1 MMPNVSVWEQSLLT
15 APLGLQVWDV
25 ATSARVVNGLDIQ
38 VTTGARFAKRT
49 RAFTNRSGIYCA
61 FGVPGLHRFELNT
74 EDATNRNRQTRPYKI
89 EVRDPAEY
97 FLPYTFDAHLPT
109 KGLLEG
115 ILSRTSPPQFFELPM
130 EQDSP
135 PSPMIRQVP
144 LFSSINRPTPDN
156 LAVVRAQLRELGT
169 EREAAWCLLTVSI
182 DAVVKGIGLAD
193 QQGRVAVL
201 FPYPERPRPA
211 LTSPPSANRDFHWN
225 IQLTA
230 YYIPRPIDSVAP
242 AIPDMAEILEQ
253 FNSPPR
259 SLYRSTLLPQE
270 TLPSQPLEY
279 RVPLTVRTELTA
291 TGKSS
296 FLFINPA

>member
-1 MMPNVSVWEQSLLT
+1 MMPNVRIWEQTRRT

-25 ATSARVVNGLDIQ
+25 ATSAHRVNGLDIQ
-38 VTTGARFAKRT
+38 VMTGARFAKRT
-49 RAFTNRSGIYCA
+49 RAFANRSGIYCA
-61 FGVPGLHRFELNT
+61 LGIPGLSRFELNAD
-74 EDATNRNRQTRPYKI
+74 DATNRDWPTRPYKI
-89 EVRDPAEY
+89 EVRDPAAH
-97 FLPYTFDAHLPT
+97 FLPFTFDANLPAT
-109 KGLLEG
+109 GLLEG
-115 ILSRTSPPQFFELPM
+115 IFSRTSPPQLFESPLT
-130 EQDSP
+130 QDSP
-135 PSPMIRQVP
+135 PSPTLRQVP
-144 LFSSINRPTPDN
+144 LFSSTSRPAPDS
-156 LAVVRAQLRELGT
+156 LAVVRAELRELGT
-169 EREAAWCLLTVSI
+169 DREAAWCLLTVSI

-230 YYIPRPIDSVAP
+230 YYTPRPINSAAP
-242 AIPDMAEILEQ
+242 AIADMAEVLAQ
-253 FNSPPR
+253 LNLPPR
-259 SLYRSTLLPQE
+259 RLYRSTLSTPE

-279 RVPLTVRTELTA
+279 RVPLTVRTEITA